1 MGKQNKKGITI
12 DTVLKSTNICYEP
25 GNHLTRLRVLK
36 IKDYSSTLSLSFFVY
51 VVAKLPNICRFVHIC
66 FAIKW
71 VVERYN
77 ACISLYHIFK
87 HKYLPCLRI
96 IRKTQQ
102 QQTVYVHVQ
111 HHRNHLVN

>member
-1 MGKQNKKGITI
+1 MQF
-12 DTVLKSTNICYEP
+12 L
-25 GNHLTRLRVLK
+25 RLFCCCK
-36 IKDYSSTLSLSFFVY
+36 
-51 VVAKLPNICRFVHIC
+51 VAKLPNICRFVHIC

-111 HHRNHLVN
+111 LDTNNNPPPKLSILQTTINNEEARITNVDVGFYNDEEEDGGMISV